1 MRFLFAETAKGVY
14 VLMIENF
21 EKYLDLLHERR
32 FVQLKQ
38 ALAELYEQDIAEFLG
53 EVSDDDDVL
62 KIFRLLPKNMCA
74 DVFSYI
80 DSDLQEKLIQK
91 LSDNE
96 IHRIIEDLS
105 DDDATDLLEEMP
117 ANVASRILAN
127 SSAETRQTINKL
139 LQYKD
144 DTAGSVMTTE
154 YIDLKS
160 GMTVDEA
167 FASIRKRAKEI
178 EQINTLYVTDKSRVL
193 QGVISIR
200 DLILADHSVEIDTLM
215 QENIIYTETSDDQ
228 ETLAHLF
235 TKYDVLSIP
244 VVDKEQRLVGIVTV
258 DDIIDVISEETT
270 EDISLMAG
278 VTSSSD
284 KPYLKTSAVKLWWSR
299 IPWLL
304 LLMVSATF
312 TAIILNAY
320 EASLAA
326 VLVACV
332 PMLMGTGGNAGGQA
346 SVTVIRG
353 MSLKEVEVKDFFKV
367 VWKELRVGLFC
378 ATILGIVCFGKLIL
392 IDGMLFG
399 YDYNLLNSMV
409 VSLSLAIT
417 VIMAKLVGAILPF
430 VAKLIRLD
438 PAVVASPFIT
448 TIIDVLSLLL
458 FVAFSSA
465 IL

>member
-1 MRFLFAETAKGVY
+1 
-14 VLMIENF
+14 MIENF
-21 EKYLDLLHERR
+21 ENYLDLLHERR
-32 FVQLKQ
+32 FLQLKQ
-38 ALAELYEQDIAEFLG
+38 ELAELYEQDIAEFLG
-53 EVSDDDDVL
+53 EVDGDDDVL

-80 DSDLQEKLIQK
+80 DSDLQEKLVQK

-117 ANVASRILAN
+117 ANVARRILAN
-127 SSAETRQTINKL
+127 SSAETRHTINKL
-139 LQYKD
+139 LQYED

-154 YIDLKS
+154 YIDLKE

-167 FASIRKRAKEI
+167 FAAIRKRAKDT
-178 EQINTLYVTDKSRVL
+178 EQINTLYVIDKRRIL
-193 QGVISIR
+193 KGVVSIR
-200 DLILADHSVEIDTLM
+200 DLILADHSVEIAELM
-215 QENIIYTETSDDQ
+215 EENIIYTETSDDQ

-235 TKYDVLSIP
+235 KKYDVLTIP

-270 EDISLMAG
+270 EDIALMAG

-284 KPYLKTSAVKLWWSR
+284 KPYLKTSVVKLWLSR

-312 TAIILNAY
+312 TAIILNSY
-320 EASLAA
+320 EATLVG

-353 MSLKEVEVKDFFKV
+353 MSLQEVEGKDFFKV
-367 VWKELRVGLFC
+367 IWKELRVGIFC
-378 ATILGIVCFGKLIL
+378 ATVLGVVCFGKLLL

-399 YDYNLLNSMV
+399 GDYNVLNSMV
-409 VSLSLAIT
+409 VSISLAMT

-430 VAKLIRLD
+430 VAKLIHLD

-458 FVAFSSA
+458 FVAFSSS